1 MGDFALSAGLT
12 EGKTAFG
19 RGRGPPRP
27 GNCRVLPFDF
37 WGFGWHGEVA
47 ALAKSAFP
55 SLT

>member
-1 MGDFALSAGLT
+1 MGNFALSAGLT
-12 EGKTAFG
+12 EGKTALWAG
-19 RGRGPPRP
+19 SNPAQGIVE
-27 GNCRVLPFDF
+27 VLPFDF